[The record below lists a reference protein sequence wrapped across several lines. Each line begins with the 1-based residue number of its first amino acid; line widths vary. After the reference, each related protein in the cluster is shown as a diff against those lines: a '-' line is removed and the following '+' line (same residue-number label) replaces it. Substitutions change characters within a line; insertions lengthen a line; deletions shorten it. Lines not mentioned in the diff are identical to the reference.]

1 MGVTD
6 IQRAQFARAAGFPE
20 NQIAMAVAVSI
31 AENGAGDPSAQGHN
45 TNGSVDTGLWQI
57 NSIHGIPTSQL
68 MDPQANANAAFKI
81 WKDAGNSWRP
91 WSTYPAKAMAFFQRG
106 QFAAKNASVPNPGGG
121 PTISLDPN
129 SSLSTITDAIKF
141 ISDPN
146 NWRRV
151 GLFVAG
157 LVLIVVAIFK
167 LTGNNQLSPI
177 TKTVAKAVI
186 TKKVKAA

>member
-1 MGVTD
+1 
-6 IQRAQFARAAGFPE
+6 
-20 NQIAMAVAVSI
+20 
-31 AENGAGDPSAQGHN
+31 
-45 TNGSVDTGLWQI
+45 
-57 NSIHGIPTSQL
+57 
-68 MDPQANANAAFKI
+68 
-81 WKDAGNSWRP
+81 
-91 WSTYPAKAMAFFQRG
+91 
-106 QFAAKNASVPNPGGG
+106 
-121 PTISLDPN
+121 LDPN